1 MSGSHKADP
10 RLIPDIEAFKER
22 AAIAQSDGGGLTR
35 LQAKNLAAGQQGF
48 RSAGHY

>member
-22 AAIAQSDGGGLTR
+22 AAIAQSDGGADTSPGQEPSRRPTGL
-35 LQAKNLAAGQQGF
+35 
-48 RSAGHY
+48 